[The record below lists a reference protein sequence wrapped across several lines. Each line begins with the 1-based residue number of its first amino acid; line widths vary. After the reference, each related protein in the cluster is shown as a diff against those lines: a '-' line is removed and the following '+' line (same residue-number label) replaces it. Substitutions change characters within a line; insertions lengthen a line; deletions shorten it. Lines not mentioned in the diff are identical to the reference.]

1 MNTYDDL
8 IELKL
13 EKLREIGIKHA
24 EAKKNLTILEHGR
37 KILLARLMKESQLNS
52 TTGKLETAAAQER
65 EARSDERYQ
74 KHIQALAE
82 AVQIESELN
91 WQKKIVDINFDTWK
105 TKMINDG
112 RERKNY
118 GPKIYFIKI

>member
-37 KILLARLMKESQLNS
+37 KILLARLMKEYQLNS

-118 GPKIYFIKI
+118 GP